1 LVKICVLLKQVF
13 TVRGIFMKR
22 ISLFF
27 AVMFTALL
35 LPQSANAAGLVDRV
49 HGPHFRTGDMVVV
62 TEDLIGDV
70 YVSGGTVMIDGK
82 IDGDLLVGGGTVTLN
97 GEVTEDVRIGA
108 GEVVFNG
115 QIGQDVTVGAGTVTF
130 GPDSE
135 VSGSVMAG
143 SGMVVFNGKVMGD
156 VWTGAGAAQLAGDF
170 GQDVNL
176 ETGEI
181 QVLSNAVIGG
191 NLNAKYEEGADV
203 SDQAQ
208 IMGEQNLEQKYRA
221 AQTEQVKNQMAG
233 FGKGMGQA
241 KSGMALILGLVSGLV
256 LMYLFPKTT
265 DAITS
270 ELLKNPL
277 SSLGWGFIKLMVVPL
292 GAVLLMVTIVG
303 LPLAFLM
310 LMGYAAGMMVA
321 SWIAGKAIGAVVYK
335 ESKVTFLK
343 NRYLQF
349 IVGLVLLELVG
360 LLPLV
365 GWLVKLVAFLMG
377 FGALG
382 MWFKGQVKPL
392 KSKKK

>member
-1 LVKICVLLKQVF
+1 
-13 TVRGIFMKR
+13 MKNF
-22 ISLFF
+22 ILFF
-27 AVMFTALL
+27 TILFTALL
-35 LPQSANAAGLVDRV
+35 VPQSVSAAALAERV
-49 HGPHFRTGDMVVV
+49 HGPHFRSGEMVVM
-62 TEDLIGDV
+62 TEDLVGDV

-115 QIGQDVTVGAGTVTF
+115 QVGQDVTVGAGTVTF
-130 GPDSE
+130 GPSSE
-135 VSGSVMAG
+135 VAGSVIAG

-156 VWTGAGAAQLAGDF
+156 VWAGAGAAQLAGNF
-170 GQDVNL
+170 GQNVNL
-176 ETGEI
+176 ETSEM
-181 QVLSNAVIGG
+181 QVLPNAVISGD
-191 NLNAKYEEGADV
+191 LNAKYEDKIDV

-208 IMGEQNLEQKYRA
+208 IVGEQNLEQRYRV
-221 AQTEQVKNQMAG
+221 AQTEKARDQMAN

-241 KSGMALILGLVSGLV
+241 KSGMALILGLVSGLI
-256 LMYLFPKTT
+256 LMYFFPKVT
-265 DAITS
+265 DAVTDQ
-270 ELLKNPL
+270 LLKNPL
-277 SSLGWGFIKLMVVPL
+277 SSLGWGFAKLMIVPL
-292 GAVLLMVTIVG
+292 SAVLLMVTVVG

-310 LMGYAAGMMVA
+310 LMGYSVGMMTA
-321 SWIAGKAIGAVVYK
+321 SWIAGKAIGEVVYK

-349 IVGLVLLELVG
+349 ILGLVLLSLAG

-365 GWLVKLVAFLMG
+365 GWLIKLVAFLMG

-382 MWFKGQVKPL
+382 MWFRAQVKPE